1 MAEDGGRCPSW
12 SWPRRRFG
20 LWHAPPAWAAPG
32 DLDPSF
38 SGDGQAYVDVA
49 AGPDYGMAMARQ
61 PDGRILLAGRTGL
74 SDHGNFGVARLKVN
88 GHLDATLARRGR
100 PSTRA

>member
-1 MAEDGGRCPSW
+1 
-12 SWPRRRFG
+12 
-20 LWHAPPAWAAPG
+20 
-32 DLDPSF
+32 
-38 SGDGQAYVDVA
+38 
-49 AGPDYGMAMARQ
+49 MAMARQ